1 MVTPSGPGQGPGR
14 NPADFGQRDA
24 VGRAGPAWSDGRVIL
39 TAGELALLLLAG
51 VGAGLTGAT
60 AGLASLVSYPAL
72 LAAGLPPLA
81 ANMTNTVA
89 MLGTTAGAAAG
100 ARPELKGQGRRLLPL
115 CLITTAGGGC
125 GSLVLLLTPPGAFT
139 KVVPWL
145 IGGASLVLMAGP
157 RLRRLAERA
166 EHHGIGPVTG
176 VAAFLVGVYGGYF
189 GAAAGVL
196 MLALLTTVWSQPL
209 ARTNAAKNIAT
220 GTANLIAAAVFCFT
234 GDVVWPA
241 ALALCVG
248 SVAGSWLGSVIVR
261 YLPATPLRI
270 AIGIG
275 GLVLAVVLG
284 RAAFAG

>member
-1 MVTPSGPGQGPGR
+1 MRYS
-14 NPADFGQRDA
+14 
-24 VGRAGPAWSDGRVIL
+24 
-39 TAGELALLLLAG
+39 EALILLA
-51 VGAGLTGAT
+51 AGM
-60 AGLASLVSYPAL
+60 AGGILSTVVAVASLVSYPVL
-72 LAAGLPPLA
+72 LALGVPPLA

-89 MLGTTAGAAAG
+89 MLGTTVGAAAG

-125 GSLVLLLTPPGAFT
+125 GSLVLLLTPSGAFT

-157 RLRRLAERA
+157 RLRRLAEHA
-166 EHHGIGPVTG
+166 EHRGIGPVTG

-220 GTANLIAAAVFCFT
+220 GTANLIAAVIFCFT
-234 GDVVWPA
+234 GDVVWSA
-241 ALALCVG
+241 ALALCAG